1 MKTGKTTLASKF
13 PKNLL
18 IAFEKGYN
26 AIDGI
31 KAVDINSWS
40 DFKLVLR
47 QLKKPEAQ
55 AMYDTITIDTTTI
68 AYDMC
73 EQYICA
79 QNGVQSIRDI
89 AWGQGWGLAKKEFE
103 NCLRQITM
111 LGYGLVLISHIET
124 RKEKTADDSEIEILA
139 PSMPKRCY
147 EVVNQIVDIIGYIAT
162 EWDEAGNSERW
173 LYTRQTP
180 TVMAGSRFPYLA
192 PKIKLGYN
200 ELVEAINDAIDMQ
213 REKDGATVVAGR
225 VLAGAEADRDGLGRV
240 DGRSAADGEQEVD
253 AFRPAELDALE
264 HERHARVGH
273 HAVEVDERDAGSL
286 EARVD
291 AVEQPGGLHVVAAPV
306 DEGARAAEAGDEL
319 AEAVLPAGLHH
330 ESGGHVEHEVVHKG
344 LPFLSRC
351 FFVRLWFHPTA
362 WLHRRCDKI
371 AATSKL
377 AHSCS

>member
-1 MKTGKTTLASKF
+1 MASKF

-162 EWDEAGNSERW
+162 EWDEMGNSERW

-213 REKDGATVVAGR
+213 REKDGATVVDK
-225 VLAGAEADRDGLGRV
+225 VEKKI
-240 DGRSAADGEQEVD
+240 EE
-253 AFRPAELDALE
+253 ELD
-264 HERHARVGH
+264 
-273 HAVEVDERDAGSL
+273 
-286 EARVD
+286 
-291 AVEQPGGLHVVAAPV
+291 
-306 DEGARAAEAGDEL
+306 
-319 AEAVLPAGLHH
+319 
-330 ESGGHVEHEVVHKG
+330 
-344 LPFLSRC
+344 F
-351 FFVRLWFHPTA
+351 
-362 WLHRRCDKI
+362 DKI
-371 AATSKL
+371 REEASVIWGNLVGKDPTNADKILKKVEMIFGRKIKL
-377 AHSCS
+377 SEITEDQKELFNLVLIEMREMQ